1 MRLVIFGP
9 QGAGKGTQSRRI
21 AEKYDVP
28 VVSTGDTFRWAIAK
42 GTDVGRQAEQYVSA
56 GRLVPDA
63 VTIGVVRERL
73 QADDCS
79 SGFLL
84 DGFPRNRAQAEA
96 LDEILGEKGCELDAA
111 IALEVSQETSLR
123 RLTGR
128 RVCSQ
133 CGRNYHVDAPPQ
145 DDWKCDSCGGSVVA
159 RSDDQDEEAIRERLK
174 VYREQTA
181 PLRDYYSS
189 KGKLREIDGEASPDE
204 VFDRIAAAL

>member
-21 AEKYDVP
+21 AEKYDIP
-28 VVSTGDTFRWAIAK
+28 VVSTGDTFRWAIAND
-42 GTDVGRQAEQYVSA
+42 TEVGRQAKQYVSA
-56 GRLVPDA
+56 GRLVPDS

-73 QADDCS
+73 EAEDCS
-79 SGFLL
+79 GGFLL

-96 LDEILGEKGCELDAA
+96 LDEILAAKGCELDAA

-128 RVCSQ
+128 RVCSG
-133 CGRNYHVDAPPQ
+133 CGRNYHVDAPPHE
-145 DDWKCDSCGGSVVA
+145 DWTCDSCGGSVVA

-181 PLRDYYSS
+181 PLRDYYAS
-189 KGKLREIDGEASPDE
+189 KGTLREVDGEGSPDS